1 MHDNVRK
8 QRLTREALGTT
19 EVEMLDAG
27 RTLLAIGKILFAG
40 LAVTALLGYRHDGH
54 TIMTLSAINAHAA
67 SGQRNPATGDPRVSV
82 GESEI
87 DGQEQRRG
95 EAGNSEPEG
104 NVVDLTY

>member
-1 MHDNVRK
+1 MQDSVRK

-82 GESEI
+82 GEI
-87 DGQEQRRG
+87 DGQEQRPV
-95 EAGNSEPEG
+95 EAGNREPEG

>member
-1 MHDNVRK
+1 MQDSVRK

-27 RTLLAIGKILFAG
+27 RTLLAIGKILFVG

-54 TIMTLSAINAHAA
+54 EIVAVSAINAHAA
-67 SGQRNPATGDPRVSV
+67 SGQRSPETGDPRVSIAQS
-82 GESEI
+82 GS

-95 EAGNSEPEG
+95 EASRNEPEG